1 MFKKYIINVYNI
13 VSPLT
18 SGLSIALVIFK
29 LSPCLLPGSTLQSL
43 ILRLLDSFV
52 CRPTLDI
59 SPASIHLRKPQ
70 SLASPKLTLYQP

>member
-18 SGLSIALVIFK
+18 TGLSLALVILK
-29 LSPCLLPGSTLQSL
+29 LSPCLLLGSTLQSL

-52 CRPTLDI
+52 CRPTLNT
-59 SPASIHLRKPQ
+59 SPASIQLLQPQ
-70 SLASPKLTLYQP
+70 SRAAPHLSLYQP